1 MNNFSLILLIG
12 LIFYF
17 GINYEQFK
25 QYSTAINGKLTELER
40 AGYIKLLY
48 LFSTMAFLLCTAL
61 FLNMMFSR
69 KMDVHETHMIIG
81 VTILF
86 SILHI
91 VMIALVI
98 KYVEAN
104 WDLYQ
109 LYNLLYTLIILV
121 SVVYTIFFDIE
132 HLHAKK

>member
-1 MNNFSLILLIG
+1 MNNFSLILLFG

-17 GINYEQFK
+17 VINYDQFK
-25 QYSTAINGKLTELER
+25 TYSTNINDKFKELER
-40 AGYIKLLY
+40 ADYIKLLY
-48 LFSTMAFLLCTAL
+48 LFSTMAFVLFTAL

-81 VTILF
+81 ITILF

-91 VMIALVI
+91 VMICLVM
-98 KYVEAN
+98 KYVEKK

>member
-1 MNNFSLILLIG
+1 MNNFSLVLLIG

-17 GINYEQFK
+17 VINYEQFK
-25 QYSTAINGKLTELER
+25 EYSTAINKKLTELER

-91 VMIALVI
+91 VMMSLVI
-98 KYVEAN
+98 KYVEEN
-104 WDLYQ
+104 YDLYQ

>member
-25 QYSTAINGKLTELER
+25 KYSTDINDNLKELE
-40 AGYIKLLY
+40 GKDYYKLLY

-81 VTILF
+81 ITILF

-91 VMIALVI
+91 VMICLVM
-98 KYVEAN
+98 KYVEKK

>member
-1 MNNFSLILLIG
+1 MNNFSLVLLIG

-17 GINYEQFK
+17 VINYEQFK
-25 QYSTAINGKLTELER
+25 EYSTAINGKLKELQR
-40 AGYIKLLY
+40 SDYIKLLY

-86 SILHI
+86 SILQI
-91 VMIALVI
+91 VMICLVM
-98 KYVEAN
+98 KYVEEN
-104 WDLYQ
+104 WDLFQ
-109 LYNLLYTLIILV
+109 LYNLPYTLVILV
-121 SVVYTIFFDIE
+121 SVVYTIFYDIE

>member
-17 GINYEQFK
+17 GINYDQFK
-25 QYSTAINGKLTELER
+25 KYSTDINDNLKELE
-40 AGYIKLLY
+40 GKDYYKLLY

-81 VTILF
+81 ITILF

-91 VMIALVI
+91 VMICLVM
-98 KYVEAN
+98 KYVEKK

>member
-25 QYSTAINGKLTELER
+25 KYSTDINDNLKELE
-40 AGYIKLLY
+40 GKDYYKLLY

-81 VTILF
+81 ITILF

-91 VMIALVI
+91 VMICLVM
-98 KYVEAN
+98 KYVEGK

>member
-1 MNNFSLILLIG
+1 MNNFSLVLLIG

-17 GINYEQFK
+17 VINYEQFK
-25 QYSTAINGKLTELER
+25 KYSTAINGKLTELER

>member
-25 QYSTAINGKLTELER
+25 KYSTDINDKLKELE
-40 AGYIKLLY
+40 GNDYYKLLY

-81 VTILF
+81 ITILF

-91 VMIALVI
+91 VMICLVT
-98 KYVEAN
+98 KYVEAK

>member
-1 MNNFSLILLIG
+1 MNNFSLVLLIG

-17 GINYEQFK
+17 VINYEQFK
-25 QYSTAINGKLTELER
+25 EYSTAINKKLTELER

-48 LFSTMAFLLCTAL
+48 LCSTMAFLLCTAL

-91 VMIALVI
+91 VMMSLVI
-98 KYVEAN
+98 KYVEEN
-104 WDLYQ
+104 YDLYQ